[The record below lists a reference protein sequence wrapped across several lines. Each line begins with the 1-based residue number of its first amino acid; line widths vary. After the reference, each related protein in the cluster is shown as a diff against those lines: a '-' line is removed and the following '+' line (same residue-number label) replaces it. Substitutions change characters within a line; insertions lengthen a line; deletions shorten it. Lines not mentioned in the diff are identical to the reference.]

1 MRTAAR
7 TLIIAL
13 LLLSGSSAH
22 ATGPAAESDLKAA
35 YLVNVLKLVHRKDL
49 PAGQDSLM
57 VCVAAAGTVE
67 PSLRALEG
75 RLIGGRKLKLRSL
88 QKDDDLQSCAAI
100 FLGRTAGYLPLLK
113 RANRLGLLT
122 IGSDAEFIAAAGM
135 VSLVVE
141 GRKIVVEV
149 NGDAIKDANWVF
161 SSHLLEVSRVTRPGS
176 TE

>member
-1 MRTAAR
+1 MRTARTTYCSRSPRRTRRQTRFRSR
-7 TLIIAL
+7 TLQEQA
-13 LLLSGSSAH
+13 SAS
-22 ATGPAAESDLKAA
+22 APD
-35 YLVNVLKLVHRKDL
+35 
-49 PAGQDSLM
+49 
-57 VCVAAAGTVE
+57 
-67 PSLRALEG
+67 
-75 RLIGGRKLKLRSL
+75 
-88 QKDDDLQSCAAI
+88 
-100 FLGRTAGYLPLLK
+100 LK